1 MATATADTEV
11 RAAFRALLTAERAGY
26 KLATALVSTL
36 VTYLVGSVE
45 LSDVSELD
53 LSDLLTT
60 AEEAWAA
67 THDGEELPNVHRQR
81 LMRWVANV
89 PASISV
95 EGDTAVAL
103 SPSTGSMDEDM
114 SKLFGDAGA
123 STQDLA
129 RLAEDK
135 KAQGLSGARIIRLCP
150 SPRTWTPRRLAGRH
164 RRCARRR
171 CRRLRR
177 LGPPRLLGRAPLPL
191 RCHRRPNWTGLDRA
205 LAKRSETILR
215 KNLIPSTI

>member
-1 MATATADTEV
+1 MATAPATADTEV

-95 EGDTAVAL
+95 QGDTTVAL
-103 SPSTGSMDEDM
+103 SSSTGSKAEDM
-114 SKLFGDAGA
+114 SKPFGADQQAHAAPPLTSSAEARFPGCEP
-123 STQDLA
+123 STNAFGLA
-129 RLAEDK
+129 
-135 KAQGLSGARIIRLCP
+135 LSVSV
-150 SPRTWTPRRLAGRH
+150 SPKLSSQI
-164 RRCARRR
+164 
-171 CRRLRR
+171 
-177 LGPPRLLGRAPLPL
+177 LGREHSLGIPTAATRVVLPK
-191 RCHRRPNWTGLDRA
+191 WSA
-205 LAKRSETILR
+205 LIR
-215 KNLIPSTI
+215 KA

>member
-1 MATATADTEV
+1 M
-11 RAAFRALLTAERAGY
+11 
-26 KLATALVSTL
+26 
-36 VTYLVGSVE
+36 TYLVGSVE

-81 LMRWVANV
+81 LMRWVAK
-89 PASISV
+89 
-95 EGDTAVAL
+95 TYRRR
-103 SPSTGSMDEDM
+103 SPWRVTLLLLCRRSSTGSKDEDM

-135 KAQGLSGARIIRLCP
+135 KAQGLSGARIIRLALALELG
-150 SPRTWTPRRLAGRH
+150 RLPAIGDV
-164 RRCARRR
+164 
-171 CRRLRR
+171 
-177 LGPPRLLGRAPLPL
+177 LGVVPYGSNPRLSEP
-191 RCHRRPNWTGLDRA
+191 
-205 LAKRSETILR
+205 AKRQRAS
-215 KNLIPSTI
+215 